1 MKKIA
6 LLLALASLVACNKE
20 QEKGYSISGTTNG
33 FEDGTTVYV
42 NAVSQSNRPVILDSA
57 TVQQGKFKITLPTP
71 ETQDF
76 NYLTFKNTG
85 GNVLFLAEDSPLK
98 MTIYKDSLRS
108 SVIKGGPENNLFFEY
123 LNKVKTLGE
132 KKTDLSNQYQYAVR
146 LKETEKI
153 LQIKKD
159 QEALKLQELAI
170 RKEYAQNHPNSLI
183 AVMALTDLSR
193 LKALKA
199 KEMQDM
205 FASLNDSLKTTRLGK
220 NLQSLVNTAVAEA
233 SRKKIDIG
241 NEAEDFSAP
250 TPEGELLSLKQSL
263 GKVTII
269 DFWASWCKP
278 CRMEN
283 PNVVRVYN
291 KYHNKGLNII
301 GVSLDKAKNSWTK
314 AIADDNLEW
323 NHISNLKYWQ
333 DPIAR
338 QYGVRSI
345 PATFIL
351 NEKGEIIAKN
361 LRGPALENKIA
372 ELLDEKTL

>member
-6 LLLALASLVACNKE
+6 LLLAAVSLMACNKE

-33 FEDGTTVYV
+33 FEDGTMVYV

-57 TVQQGKFKITLPTP
+57 SVKQGKFKITSPTP

-85 GNVLFLAEDSPLK
+85 GNVLFLAENSPLK

-108 SVIKGGPENNLFFEY
+108 SIIKGGPENNLFFEY
-123 LNKVKTLGE
+123 INKVKILGE
-132 KKTDLSNQYQYAVR
+132 KKTNLNNEYQYAIR

-153 LQIKKD
+153 QQIKKE
-159 QEALKLQELAI
+159 QEALKLEEVSV
-170 RKEYAQNHPNSLI
+170 RKEYAQNHPNSLV

-193 LKALKA
+193 LRVVKP
-199 KEMQDM
+199 KEMQGM
-205 FASLNDSLKTTRLGK
+205 FASISDSLKTTRLGK

-250 TPEGELLSLKQSL
+250 TPQGELLSLKQSM

-323 NHISNLKYWQ
+323 SHISNLQYWQ

-338 QYGVRSI
+338 TYGVRSI

-351 NEKGEIIAKN
+351 NEKGEVIAKN

-372 ELLDEKTL
+372 ELLDEKNL